1 MTQPFLITVE
11 LPDSSPRSI
20 RSNVRRPV
28 VRILVP
34 IVKLRQGESHK
45 NFNLKPLS
53 EDWRTQGGLGGIGLG
68 ISLNLRRL
76 STRATLLP
84 FATPC
89 LKSNTEVAILV
100 LVQPSESQAC

>member
-53 EDWRTQGGLGGIGLG
+53 EERRTQGDLGGIGLE
-68 ISLNLRRL
+68 ISLILRRL
-76 STRATLLP
+76 SASCNPSAIRYSLLKFDYRGGNSSRA
-84 FATPC
+84 AT
-89 LKSNTEVAILV
+89 N
-100 LVQPSESQAC
+100 